1 MNKPEI
7 NHGHRRMHRAVRKRA
22 LRRERRE
29 DERSIWQNL
38 SMIGALG
45 WLIVTP
51 ILMGILAGRWLDRT
65 FDTGVFFSGAL
76 IFVGVVA
83 GCALARA
90 FGGAGDGAGCRP
102 RLLRR
107 CASRT
112 SFPSSGC
119 HRAA

>member
-1 MNKPEI
+1 MSEPNL

-22 LRRERRE
+22 RRIEQRE

-51 ILMGILAGRWLDRT
+51 ILLGIVAGRWLDRT
-65 FDTGVFFSGAL
+65 FETGIFFSGAL

-83 GCALARA
+83 GCALAWQRI
-90 FGGAGDGAGCRP
+90 
-102 RLLRR
+102 
-107 CASRT
+107 
-112 SFPSSGC
+112 
-119 HRAA
+119 HRQ